1 MTRYGIKDNQVR
13 AFNKMIRI
21 SHQKLNLVCDMVRGL
36 PVDRAV
42 DVLKFSKKRVSDEV
56 LKTLLSAVANAEHN
70 KNLPVDTLFIKE
82 IWCGKALTMKRIM
95 YFLLVINRLPTL
107 VRVICISPRK
117 IADCSLAFVVKHH
130 AEEVITVIQRFH
142 IFFPA
147 ALFEIFLN
155 GQLNRCVDF
164 SVL

>member
-70 KNLPVDTLFIKE
+70 KNLSVDTLFVKE

-95 YFLLVINRLPTL
+95 
-107 VRVICISPRK
+107 
-117 IADCSLAFVVKHH
+117 
-130 AEEVITVIQRFH
+130 
-142 IFFPA
+142 PA
-147 ALFEIFLN
+147 SQGRARPILKP
-155 GQLNRCVDF
+155 F
-164 SVL
+164 SNLTIVLESGVAPEKKQNKKVTK

>member
-21 SHQKLNLVCDMVRGL
+21 SHQKLNLVCALIRGL

-42 DVLKFSKKRVSDEV
+42 DVLKFSKKRVAGEV

-70 KNLPVDTLFIKE
+70 KNLAVDSLFVKE

-95 YFLLVINRLPTL
+95 PG
-107 VRVICISPRK
+107 PRGSARPILK
-117 IADCSLAFVVKHH
+117 PFSNLTIILESGAAPKKETVKKKK
-130 AEEVITVIQRFH
+130 EEKK
-142 IFFPA
+142 
-147 ALFEIFLN
+147 
-155 GQLNRCVDF
+155 
-164 SVL
+164 

>member
-21 SHQKLNLVCDMVRGL
+21 STQKLNLVCAMVRGL

-42 DVLKFSKKRVSDEV
+42 DVLKFSKKRVAGEV

-70 KNLPVDTLFIKE
+70 KNLAVETLFIKE

-95 YFLLVINRLPTL
+95 PGPRGSARPILKPFSNLTIVLESGVAPT
-107 VRVICISPRK
+107 K
-117 IADCSLAFVVKHH
+117 KEKTEKTEKTAKKAK
-130 AEEVITVIQRFH
+130 AK
-142 IFFPA
+142 
-147 ALFEIFLN
+147 
-155 GQLNRCVDF
+155 
-164 SVL
+164 

>member
-21 SHQKLNLVCDMVRGL
+21 STQKLNLVCAMIRGL

-42 DVLKFSKKRVSDEV
+42 DVLKFSKKRVAGEV

-70 KNLPVDTLFIKE
+70 KKLAVETLFVKE

-95 YFLLVINRLPTL
+95 PG
-107 VRVICISPRK
+107 PRGSARPILK
-117 IADCSLAFVVKHH
+117 PFSNLTIVLESGVAPKKEKTAK
-130 AEEVITVIQRFH
+130 AEKKEKT
-142 IFFPA
+142 A
-147 ALFEIFLN
+147 GKAK
-155 GQLNRCVDF
+155 
-164 SVL
+164 